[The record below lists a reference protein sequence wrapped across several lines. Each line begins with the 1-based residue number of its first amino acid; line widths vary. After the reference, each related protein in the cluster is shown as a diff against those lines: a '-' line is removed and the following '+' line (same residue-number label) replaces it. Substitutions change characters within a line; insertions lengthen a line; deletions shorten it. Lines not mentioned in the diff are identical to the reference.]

1 MVQLLNKGFL
11 GPIGDD
17 LPSLIPLLFALLI
30 FFATFSFSYT
40 TFSQKNTG
48 FQRDLDVLNIARVL
62 KGTNYISGYV
72 AFQDACNSLN
82 PTNVKYRAVIT
93 NYFTAP
99 WQYLNKYHGFSL
111 SADDDAGIKDAISNT
126 PLKSYELKPFV
137 DSGDNTLKCIAPS
150 LNGLDP
156 DPDVF
161 EKNPFVVKIYPLV
174 VEDNR
179 IVKPMHLVVVAWTQ

>member
-30 FFATFSFSYT
+30 FFATFSFSYS

-48 FQRDLDVLNIARVL
+48 FQRDIDVLNIARVL
-62 KGTNYISGYV
+62 KGTNYVSGHT
-72 AFQDACNSLN
+72 AFVDACNSLN

-99 WQYLNKYHGFSL
+99 EQYLNKYYGFSL
-111 SADDDAGIKDAISNT
+111 PADEDAIKQKIEET
-126 PLKSYELKPFV
+126 ALKSYKLEPFETY
-137 DSGDNTLKCIAPS
+137 DDKILKCLAPS
-150 LNGLDP
+150 LNGDDP
-156 DPDVF
+156 GPGVF
-161 EKNPFVVKIYPLV
+161 EENPFVVKIYPLV
-174 VEDNR
+174 VEDDR
-179 IVKPMHLVVVAWTQ
+179 VVKPMHLVVVAWTD